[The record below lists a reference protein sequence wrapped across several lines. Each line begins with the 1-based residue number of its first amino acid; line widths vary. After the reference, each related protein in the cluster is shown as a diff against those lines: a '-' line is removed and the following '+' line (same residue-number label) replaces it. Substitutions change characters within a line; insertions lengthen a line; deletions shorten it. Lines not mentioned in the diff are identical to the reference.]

1 MFLQWLL
8 LATLWV
14 VTFVVCSPFG
24 PICFDSESSEFW
36 RMEVFWWLPVTAIP
50 LLCFYLTGWVKAIV
64 KVIAVFIAIASAL
77 IGFLFGFWFQGML
90 SNSGG
95 VIHRLR
101 EFTIGK
107 HHLEVYSLN
116 MQGAL
121 GLDQIELRQV
131 RQILPGV
138 KLVKV
143 IDSVYGQY
151 DLSVSKVDDNTIRY
165 VRKPAGS
172 ESSVGEV
179 VTRALD

>member
-1 MFLQWLL
+1 
-8 LATLWV
+8 
-14 VTFVVCSPFG
+14 
-24 PICFDSESSEFW
+24 
-36 RMEVFWWLPVTAIP
+36 
-50 LLCFYLTGWVKAIV
+50 
-64 KVIAVFIAIASAL
+64 
-77 IGFLFGFWFQGML
+77 ML

-138 KLVKV
+138 KLVKL

-151 DLSVSKVDDNTIRY
+151 DLSVLRVDDNTIRY

-172 ESSVGEV
+172 ESSIGEV
-179 VTRALD
+179 VTRGLDWTGTFLEYLKNQVGLWGFLPMVVALSSSTSLFLGAWSLSARNPL

>member
-1 MFLQWLL
+1 
-8 LATLWV
+8 
-14 VTFVVCSPFG
+14 
-24 PICFDSESSEFW
+24 
-36 RMEVFWWLPVTAIP
+36 MEAFWWLPILAIP
-50 LLCFYLTGWVKAIV
+50 LLCFYLNGWVKAIV
-64 KVIAVFIAIASAL
+64 KVIAVFTSIASVL
-77 IGFLFGFWFQGML
+77 IGLFFGFWFQGML

-138 KLVKV
+138 KLVKL

-151 DLSVSKVDDNTIRY
+151 DLSVLRVDDNTIRY

-172 ESSVGEV
+172 ESSIGEV
-179 VTRALD
+179 VTRRLD